1 MKIQLDRILDFTDAI
16 SKGATLKIMEF
27 KLLLNLLAP
36 VQIAQVWSF
45 GLGDAMLA
53 MQGNRWKNNS
63 SYDNVWRQE
72 NIDGTLIWLIGRGII
87 RRQTKLAAL
96 VLETGTAERSIE
108 GAVGE
113 KRIDAVLETWLTK
126 NLLRS
131 QESSTS
137 VASQKRTNIYTTLVN
152 KIFFQNISITY
163 IYLIKQMW
171 LLTPY
176 LNRRSKHVIQLN
188 FS

>member
-1 MKIQLDRILDFTDAI
+1 M
-16 SKGATLKIMEF
+16 
-27 KLLLNLLAP
+27 
-36 VQIAQVWSF
+36 
-45 GLGDAMLA
+45 
-53 MQGNRWKNNS
+53 
-63 SYDNVWRQE
+63 
-72 NIDGTLIWLIGRGII
+72 
-87 RRQTKLAAL
+87 AAL

-163 IYLIKQMW
+163 IYLIKQM
-171 LLTPY
+171 
-176 LNRRSKHVIQLN
+176 
-188 FS
+188 